1 MKKFNSVLTA
11 ILWQIWL
18 PIVLLVIWWFASAGS
33 TNFYFPAL
41 SEIFNVSGELWFW
54 QGTIT
59 EILPSVTRL
68 LMGFVI
74 GSLLGI
80 AVGVLLG
87 LLRRFE
93 DAVRPVLE
101 FLRSTPGI
109 ALLPIVIL
117 FLGVGNE
124 MKIAMVAFVSF
135 WPVLLNTIDAVRSV
149 EPVQLQMSQSFHLDG
164 ATKLFYVLLP
174 SAAPQVFAGART
186 GLATSVIAMVFT
198 EMVGSP
204 GGIGYF
210 ILDAKT
216 RFALPEMW
224 SAILALGV
232 VGYLLNNLFL
242 LLEANLLAW
251 HRKMTARSKT
261 GA

>member
-1 MKKFNSVLTA
+1 MRQL
-11 ILWQIWL
+11 
-18 PIVLLVIWWFASAGS
+18 
-33 TNFYFPAL
+33 
-41 SEIFNVSGELWFW
+41 
-54 QGTIT
+54 
-59 EILPSVTRL
+59 
-68 LMGFVI
+68 
-74 GSLLGI
+74 
-80 AVGVLLG
+80 
-87 LLRRFE
+87 E

-101 FLRSTPGI
+101 FVRSTPGI
-109 ALLPIVIL
+109 ALLPIAIL

-124 MKIAMVAFVSF
+124 MKIAMIALVSF
-135 WPVLLNTIDAVRSV
+135 WPVLLNTIDAVRGV
-149 EPVQLQMSQSFHLDG
+149 EPVQLQMSQSFHLGG

-216 RFALPEMW
+216 RFAMPEMW
-224 SAILALGV
+224 SAIVALGV
-232 VGYLLNNLFL
+232 VGYLLNNLFR
-242 LLEANLLAW
+242 LLEANMLAW